1 MTSLNHAIRAALI
14 GALLLAPPLARAAD
28 VVVTAAKIAVGP
40 ERTRFTLELSGPLS
54 YQTFTLPDPYRAV
67 IDLPKVDWRIF
78 PTPPP
83 ATGLIGGFRFGPFTS
98 GTARVVL
105 DLKAPARIA
114 SAQLLRPDSGGVYRL
129 VIELERESE
138 AQALRDAAKPPVAA
152 AEAAAPALIP
162 PPPNTVGSIYAPSTP
177 PAADAPPQRDASQR
191 EASLAPGRAIPPP
204 PVRRP
209 QGKREPTRLVVAIDP
224 GHGGVDPGTHG
235 RSSQEK
241 HVTLEY
247 ARELRRQLNA
257 TSRLRGVLTRDADV
271 FVPLRER
278 IAIARAAQADVFIS
292 LHADAN
298 DDPRL
303 RGASLY
309 TLSETAS
316 DKEAEALA
324 TKENK
329 ADLIAGIDLR
339 GQTREVTN
347 ILIDLVQRE
356 TMNQSAVFAQFIV
369 NQLTSVVP
377 LIRNTHRF
385 AGFAVLKAPDT
396 PAVLVEMGH
405 LSNPRDEAALKDPAH
420 RKKFAAAMV
429 KALELYAARVE
440 TARRP

>member
-1 MTSLNHAIRAALI
+1 MTSLSHAIRAVLI

-28 VVVTAAKIAVGP
+28 VVVTAAKIAAGP
-40 ERTRFTLELSGPLS
+40 ERTRFTLELSGPLA

-78 PTPPP
+78 PTQPP

-114 SAQLLRPDSGGVYRL
+114 SSQLLRPDSGGVYRL

-138 AQALRDAAKPPVAA
+138 AQALRDTAKPPVAA

-162 PPPNTVGSIYAPSTP
+162 PPPNTVGSIYAPATP
-177 PAADAPPQRDASQR
+177 PAVDALPQR
-191 EASLAPGRAIPPP
+191 EASLAPGRAIPPR
-204 PVRRP
+204 PVPRP
-209 QGKREPTRLVVAIDP
+209 QGKREPARFVVAIDP

-241 HVTLEY
+241 QVTLEY

-257 TSRLRGVLTRDADV
+257 TARFRGVLTRDADV
-271 FVPLRER
+271 FLPLRER

-324 TKENK
+324 AKENK

-369 NQLTSVVP
+369 NQLTPVVP

-405 LSNPRDEAALKDPAH
+405 LSNPRDEADLKDPAH

>member
-1 MTSLNHAIRAALI
+1 M
-14 GALLLAPPLARAAD
+14 
-28 VVVTAAKIAVGP
+28 
-40 ERTRFTLELSGPLS
+40 
-54 YQTFTLPDPYRAV
+54 
-67 IDLPKVDWRIF
+67 PK
-78 PTPPP
+78 
-83 ATGLIGGFRFGPFTS
+83 
-98 GTARVVL
+98 
-105 DLKAPARIA
+105 
-114 SAQLLRPDSGGVYRL
+114 
-129 VIELERESE
+129 
-138 AQALRDAAKPPVAA
+138 
-152 AEAAAPALIP
+152 
-162 PPPNTVGSIYAPSTP
+162 
-177 PAADAPPQRDASQR
+177 
-191 EASLAPGRAIPPP
+191 
-204 PVRRP
+204 P
-209 QGKREPTRLVVAIDP
+209 QGKREPARFVVAIDP
-224 GHGGVDPGTHG
+224 GHGGIDPGTHG

-241 HVTLEY
+241 QVTLDY

-257 TSRLRGVLTRDADV
+257 TSRFRGVLTRDADV

-278 IAIARAAQADVFIS
+278 IAIARLAQADVFIS

-324 TKENK
+324 AKENK

-339 GQTREVTN
+339 AQTREVTN

-369 NQLTSVVP
+369 NHLTPVVP

-429 KALELYAARVE
+429 RALDQYATRVE